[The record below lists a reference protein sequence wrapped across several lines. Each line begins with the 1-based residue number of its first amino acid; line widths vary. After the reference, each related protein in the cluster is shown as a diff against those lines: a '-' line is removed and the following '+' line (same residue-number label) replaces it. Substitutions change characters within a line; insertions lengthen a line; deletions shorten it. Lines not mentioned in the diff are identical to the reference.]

1 MLLIREWLN
10 RVLGAFRGGRSDQD
24 LEAELRSHLEMAG
37 DGARH
42 AGVAQAMDA
51 LREQRSVPWLD
62 DLFQDVRYA
71 CRGMARNRSFAA
83 TALVTLAVGIAM
95 TTTVFSVVDNVLIKP
110 LTVWC
115 ACGKSIPAA
124 PRSRT
129 IDG

>member
-51 LREQRSVPWLD
+51 LRDQRSVPWLD

-71 CRGMARNRSFAA
+71 CRGMAA
-83 TALVTLAVGIAM
+83 TGA
-95 TTTVFSVVDNVLIKP
+95 SRP
-110 LTVWC
+110 
-115 ACGKSIPAA
+115 
-124 PRSRT
+124 PRSSPWRLALR
-129 IDG
+129 